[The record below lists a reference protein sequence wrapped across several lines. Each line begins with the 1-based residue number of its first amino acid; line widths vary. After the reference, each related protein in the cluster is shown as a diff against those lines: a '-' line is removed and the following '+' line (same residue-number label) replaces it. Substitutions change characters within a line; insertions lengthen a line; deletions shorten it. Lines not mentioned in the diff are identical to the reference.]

1 MRKLIVLF
9 LLANTFFACEKKTI
23 ENEKKTRLKSYR
35 TVYTE
40 TDKVEVYRGNYSYDQ
55 NHRLISEIQNDTAYL
70 TNSNQIVPVRTSITY
85 EYNQE
90 GFVIKSTRDALSIRL
105 TATSVTTYNYR
116 NGLLSLE
123 EFGNRI
129 REYRYDANNKL
140 TTTIFN
146 SLNSGE
152 KTVTEFDDNIPKAL
166 VKTNTGYLFEN
177 GSEKTYLDN
186 DLLVTRYE
194 KYNASELTFEQN
206 YQQSKT
212 GLPQLLL
219 PNFKGWPKIKAFEY
233 QKGVEKEIITYQYI
247 AGKKTLSDRKVLNST
262 FDDKGNLIRNVG
274 IEEVNQET
282 STPLSRKLLFEYEY
296 EEY

>member
-1 MRKLIVLF
+1 MKKLIILF
-9 LLANTFFACEKKTI
+9 LMVTSFFACEKKTL

-35 TVYTE
+35 TIYTE
-40 TDKVEVYRGNYSYDQ
+40 SNKIEVYRGTYSYDQ
-55 NHRLISEIQNDTAYL
+55 NHRLISEIQNDTTYL

-90 GFVIKSTRDALSIRL
+90 GFVIKSIRDALSIRL
-105 TATSVTTYNYR
+105 TATSVTTYDYR
-116 NGLLSLE
+116 DGLLSLE
-123 EFGNRI
+123 EFGNRV

-146 SLNSGE
+146 SLTSGE
-152 KTVTEFDDNIPKAL
+152 KTVTEFNDNIPKAL

-177 GSEKTYLDN
+177 GNEKTYLDN

-194 KYNASELTFEQN
+194 KYNASELTFEQDF
-206 YQQSKT
+206 QQSKA

-233 QKGVEKEIITYQYI
+233 QKGVEREIVTYQYI
-247 AGKKTLSDRKVLNST
+247 NGKKTLSDRKILNNT
-262 FDDKGNLIRNVG
+262 FDPKGNLIKNEG

-282 STPLSRKLLFEYEY
+282 TKPLSRTLLFEYEY

>member
-1 MRKLIVLF
+1 MKKLIILF
-9 LLANTFFACEKKTI
+9 LMVTSFFACEKKTLK
-23 ENEKKTRLKSYR
+23 NEKKTRLKSYR
-35 TVYTE
+35 TIYTE
-40 TDKVEVYRGNYSYDQ
+40 SNKIEVYRGTYSYDQ
-55 NHRLISEIQNDTAYL
+55 NHRLISEIQNDTTYL
-70 TNSNQIVPVRTSITY
+70 TNSNQIIPVITSITY

-90 GFVIKSTRDALSIRL
+90 GSVIKSTRDALSIRL
-105 TATSVTTYNYR
+105 TATSVTTYDYR

-123 EFGNRI
+123 EFGNRV

-140 TTTIFN
+140 TTTILN
-146 SLNSGE
+146 SLTSGE

-194 KYNASELTFEQN
+194 KYNASELTFEQD

-247 AGKKTLSDRKVLNST
+247 DGKKTLSDRKVLNST

-282 STPLSRKLLFEYEY
+282 TTPLSRKLLFEYEY